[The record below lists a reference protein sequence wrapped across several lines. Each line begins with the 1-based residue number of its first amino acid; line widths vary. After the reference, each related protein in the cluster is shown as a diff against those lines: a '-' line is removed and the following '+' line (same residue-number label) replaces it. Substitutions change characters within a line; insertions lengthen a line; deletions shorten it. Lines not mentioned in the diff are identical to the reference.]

1 MDLLEDVP
9 NVGVHER
16 EELCRVGGGR
26 GPRCVV
32 YIAGFFSVFFIYL
45 FNFIIFFN
53 RLLLFF
59 FLFFVNPSFFFDSFH
74 IVNSM
79 EQSIMKVKNLLLCP
93 HILLYFFFGML
104 VLFIYFLLHLP
115 SKKNIYEN
123 KNYYLS
129 FRILT
134 SY

>member
-53 RLLLFF
+53 RLLFFFF

-93 HILLYFFFGML
+93 HILLYFFL
-104 VLFIYFLLHLP
+104 VCWYCLFTSSSTYLL
-115 SKKNIYEN
+115 KKNI
-123 KNYYLS
+123 
-129 FRILT
+129 
-134 SY
+134 